1 MSSLFQKC
9 LALTGS
15 FETSHKAPECFGVVT
30 GNFDDQGLSFGAL
43 QFNVGQGTLRPIIL
57 GLLDH
62 RALVEP
68 ILKENVFV
76 FIDLASTKPEVAM
89 AAALNMQTSK
99 GVITPTYKEMFKK
112 LGALQVCIDLQMAE
126 VNGYWSR
133 AQKMLKTYFLT
144 SERAIALFFDIAV
157 QNGSI
162 RLKCANK
169 ILNRFNDL
177 VDENDNEV
185 AKMKIIAE
193 ERALASAYYTDVFAR
208 KMCIATGQGV
218 VHGIKY
224 NLDELGLTLAE
235 ADLG

>member
-15 FETSHKAPECFGVVT
+15 FETSHQAPECFGVVT

-57 GLLDH
+57 GLLNH

-89 AAALNMQTSK
+89 AAALSMQNNGNIS
-99 GVITPTYKEMFKK
+99 PTYKEMFKK
-112 LGALQVCIDLQMAE
+112 LGALQVCIDLQMTE
-126 VNGYWSR
+126 VKGYWLR
-133 AQKMLKTYFLT
+133 AQKMLNQYFLK
-144 SERAIALFFDIAV
+144 SERAMALFFDIAV

-169 ILNRFNDL
+169 ILDRFNDL

-185 AKMKIIAE
+185 ARMKIIAE
-193 ERALASAYYTDVFAR
+193 ERALASTYYRDVLAR
-208 KMCIATGQGV
+208 KMCIATGKGV

-224 NLDELGLTLAE
+224 DLDELGLTLAE